1 VGAKRTQSALDAM
14 LVKANGKSRQLP
26 EGTTIQQFLERAGL
40 PAERIVVEHNGE
52 PRRRQE
58 FASIV
63 LRAGDTL
70 EIAQMV
76 GGG

>member
-1 VGAKRTQSALDAM
+1 MVVR
-14 LVKANGKSRQLP
+14 ANGKAKTIA
-26 EGTTIQQFLERAGL
+26 EGTTLAQFLEQAGL

-52 PRRRQE
+52 PRRRHE
-58 FASIV
+58 FAKTV

>member
-1 VGAKRTQSALDAM
+1 MIVR
-14 LVKANGKSRQLP
+14 ANGKMKTLP
-26 EGTTIQQFLERAGL
+26 EGTTLEQFLEQAGL

-58 FASIV
+58 FAKVV